1 LHVKFLLE
9 RLQLAAD
16 RRLRDVER
24 VGGRSDRAV
33 LHDGSKVTQGCL
45 DHLQV
50 AICLIS
56 PPPGI

>member
-1 LHVKFLLE
+1 
-9 RLQLAAD
+9 
-16 RRLRDVER
+16 LRDVER
-24 VGGRSDRAV
+24 FGGRPDRAV

-56 PPPGI
+56 ATPGI